1 MMSDYTQVTIYDILG
16 TKPVPYKFDKPIR
29 LIELFGGIGSQGRSV
44 YDLNAIA
51 PTLLSG
57 MSHGNTVPYIL
68 TKGSDNNAEHQSE

>member
-1 MMSDYTQVTIYDILG
+1 MVNE
-16 TKPVPYKFDKPIR
+16 KKNKPIK
-29 LIELFGGIGSQGRSV
+29 LGNIGNIITQSRSV